1 MQKVNGVIH
10 FEMEGVYATTL
21 VSLVKHRGFYAKPAF
36 ISAEFGALIREYWF
50 VYVSLWGSLRDT
62 WFFLSLFNQVTVATQ
77 EVVHLELTYK
87 WNQWSIQNPYMNIIF
102 NL

>member
-36 ISAEFGALIREYWF
+36 ISAEFGALIREY
-50 VYVSLWGSLRDT
+50 
-62 WFFLSLFNQVTVATQ
+62 
-77 EVVHLELTYK
+77 
-87 WNQWSIQNPYMNIIF
+87 
-102 NL
+102 